1 MTVRKKVKTV
11 TPFILTIKKPLLL
24 ISLGAIIKLLFIN
37 LVVPQILEINDHKQ
51 YYKHMHK

>member
-1 MTVRKKVKTV
+1 MTVRKKAKTV